1 MPYFK
6 APDNSLHFLSADD
19 LGNGGL
25 SLLPIGCTEITDDEV
40 ASIQHAL
47 QVAIDAQ
54 VQAEPIVNAEQKL
67 AAFLSANPDVLA
79 LVTKTN

>member
-6 APDNSLHFLSADD
+6 APDNSLHFLSIDD
-19 LGNGGL
+19 IANGGE
-25 SLLPIGCTEITDDEV
+25 SLLPIGCAEITDEE
-40 ASIQHAL
+40 AESIRQES
-47 QVAIDAQ
+47 IDAQ